1 MRTPGTDLT
10 RRTVLRGAAGG
21 AALLAGAIAAPA
33 ILRAQSEV
41 IRIGHLT
48 PLTGFLGPLGEYA
61 VMAVRLAVEELNAGG
76 GVLGRKVEL
85 LTEDSV
91 NPQTAST
98 KAQRMIERDQVT
110 CIVGE
115 ISSASGLAIAEV
127 AGRNKRLFINTGCN
141 SDALR
146 GSSCNRYMFHV
157 EAANS
162 MYVKACGQA
171 LLRDGKVKG
180 KKWFGLTADYA
191 FGHDLFRVADRFVKQ
206 NGGEFIANE
215 LVPTDTTDFSAFILK
230 VRQAQPDLV
239 ISNLAGNQIT
249 NFIKQYS
256 EYQLPF
262 EIAGFG
268 FDTATAWGA
277 GPDAMKG
284 VWPCIWYHT
293 IQQPSAR
300 TFTEAF
306 TKRWGKPP
314 ENQAWGDY
322 NATRIVAQAMA
333 ETKSTESDALV
344 QHLEKG
350 AKFDVMKGREAYFRD
365 WDHQIMMEMFTM
377 TPKQKADMA
386 DQWDLLVISDP
397 VPGPGEDLQII
408 APSKEENAC
417 TFAA

>member
-1 MRTPGTDLT
+1 MRTAATHLT
-10 RRTVLRGAAGG
+10 RRGALQGAAGA
-21 AALLAGAIAAPA
+21 AALAAGLGTPA
-33 ILRAQSEV
+33 ILRAQSDV

-61 VMAVRLAVEELNAGG
+61 VMSVKLAVEELNAAG
-76 GVLGRKVEL
+76 GVLGRQIEL

-91 NPQTAST
+91 NPPTAST
-98 KAQRMIERDQVT
+98 KAQRMFERDGVT
-110 CIVGE
+110 CIIGE

-146 GSSCNRYMFHV
+146 GSSCNRYMFHI
-157 EAANS
+157 EGANS
-162 MYVKACGQA
+162 MYVKACGRA
-171 LLRDGKVKG
+171 LLRDGMVKG
-180 KKWFGLTADYA
+180 KKWFSLTADYA
-191 FGHDLFRVADRFVKQ
+191 FGHDLFRVADRFVQQ
-206 NGGEFIANE
+206 NGGEFVANE

-230 VRQAQPDLV
+230 IRQNQPDLV
-239 ISNLAGNQIT
+239 VSNLAGNQIT
-249 NFIKQYS
+249 NFIKQYN

-277 GPDAMKG
+277 GPEAMKG

-293 IQQPSAR
+293 IELPSAKA
-300 TFTEAF
+300 FTQAF

-322 NATRIVAQAMA
+322 NGTKIVAQAMT
-333 ETKSTESDALV
+333 ETGSTDSGGLV
-344 QHLEKG
+344 QHFEKG
-350 AKFDVMKGREAYFRD
+350 AKFDIMKGREGYFRD

-377 TPKQKADMA
+377 TPKKKAEMA
-386 DQWDLLVISDP
+386 DQWDLMTISEA
-397 VPGPGEDLQII
+397 VPGPGEDLQVI

-417 TFAA
+417 TFA

>member
-1 MRTPGTDLT
+1 ML
-10 RRTVLRGAAGG
+10 AGG
-21 AALLAGAIAAPA
+21 IGAPA
-33 ILRAQSEV
+33 ILRAQSDV

-48 PLTGFLGPLGEYA
+48 PVTGFLGPLGEYA

-76 GVLGRKVEL
+76 GILGRQIEL

-98 KAQRMIERDQVT
+98 KAQRMFERDQVT
-110 CIVGE
+110 CIIGE

-146 GSSCNRYMFHV
+146 GASCNRYMFHV

-171 LLRDGKVKG
+171 LLRDGKVEG
-180 KKWFGLTADYA
+180 KKWFSLTADYA
-191 FGHDLFRVADRFVKQ
+191 FGHDLFRVADRFVKA

-239 ISNLAGNQIT
+239 ISNLAEIT
-249 NFIKQYS
+249 
-256 EYQLPF
+256 
-262 EIAGFG
+262 GFG

-293 IQQPSAR
+293 IAQPSAKA
-300 TFTEAF
+300 FTEAF

-322 NATRIVAQAMA
+322 NATKILAQAMTEA
-333 ETKSTESDALV
+333 GSTESDALV

-386 DQWDLLVISDP
+386 DQWDLLTISDP
-397 VPGPGEDLQII
+397 VPGPGEDLEII
-408 APSKEENAC
+408 APSREENAC
-417 TFAA
+417 TFA